1 MLKWALV
8 NASCV
13 GVIVCIIT
21 FILEKGKLKL
31 NDQLANH
38 FIMDTNFTVF
48 ICMSIKSLHCNLDW
62 MINLGFNMPYQQ
74 WRWINWKQI
83 FDKHRCLNIHF
94 SKCLQN
100 FKTCPHGFASVLFVI
115 SGLKLKVTCY
125 NYHIEFFGQNDVEF
139 S

>member
-1 MLKWALV
+1 MFYILLAMLKWALV

-13 GVIVCIIT
+13 GVIVCNIT

-38 FIMDTNFTVF
+38 FRIWIENFLMDTNFTVF
-48 ICMSIKSLHCNLDW
+48 ICMSIKSLNCNLDW
-62 MINLGFNMPYQQ
+62 MINLGFNMLYQQ
-74 WRWINWKQI
+74 WRWIKWKQI
-83 FDKHRCLNIHF
+83 FDKHMCLNIHV

-115 SGLKLKVTCY
+115 FGLT
-125 NYHIEFFGQNDVEF
+125 H
-139 S
+139 